1 MRKVLLCILD
11 GFGYSDDSF
20 GNATLAAKYISGL
33 IRSDWACLLG
43 ASGRAVGLPDGQFG
57 NSEVGHL
64 TIGSGAV
71 TKQKLLMINDAIA
84 MGDLAKDPVLNG
96 FIGRM
101 PNGVCHLMGL
111 FSAGGVHS
119 DINHFFWAVDFL
131 RKHSVKIKTHVF
143 LDGRDV
149 SYNNALETM
158 RHALQSVLIKTDE
171 IATIQGRF
179 YAMDR
184 DNRTERTNA
193 AYDAI
198 VTGKAEFSTS
208 DPIDVISSFYERGI
222 FDETIPP
229 VVVGRFDGANP
240 DDSFWMLNFR
250 TDRIRQLMKML
261 VDDGRRVLNMV
272 SCGNDIDS
280 GSSTIFKSTKPP
292 LTLGEILSMNK
303 IRQLRIAET
312 EKYAHVTYFMNG
324 GIETQFNLEDRI
336 LIPSPMVKDYS
347 ETPAMSSREITS
359 KIIEAMAA
367 ASHEVIIANFTNA
380 DMLGHTGNLEATVA
394 SMKILDDCVKQ
405 AVECAVASNYIV
417 ILTADHGNA
426 EQMLNSDM
434 TPIKTHTCAKVPFVT
449 IPQFTD
455 TSKQPE
461 TLADIL
467 RIVTD
472 IVGVTYDQL

>member
-1 MRKVLLCILD
+1 MRRVLLCILD

-20 GNATLAAKYISGL
+20 GNATLAARYISNL
-33 IRSDWACLLG
+33 IRSDWACLLE

-64 TIGSGAV
+64 TIGSGIV

-84 MGDLAKDPVLNG
+84 NGDLARHTTLNG
-96 FIGRM
+96 FISGM
-101 PNGVCHLMGL
+101 PNDVCHLMGL

-119 DINHFFWAVDFL
+119 DISHLFWAVDFL
-131 RKHSVKIKTHVF
+131 RKHRVKIKIHVF

-149 SYNNALETM
+149 AHNDALETM
-158 RHALQSVLIKTDE
+158 QHALQNGLITVDE

-184 DNRTERTNA
+184 DNRTERTTA

-198 VTGKAEFSTS
+198 VAGKAEFATS
-208 DPIDVISSFYERGI
+208 DPAGIIKNFYERGI
-222 FDETIPP
+222 FDEIILP
-229 VVVGRFDGANP
+229 VVVGSFDGAGP

-250 TDRIRQLMKML
+250 TDRIMQILRML

-280 GSSTIFKSTKPP
+280 RSSRIFEATKPH
-292 LTLGEILSMNK
+292 LTLGEILSINK

-324 GIETQFNLEDRI
+324 GTETPFDLEDRI
-336 LIPSPMVKDYS
+336 LIPSPIVRDYS
-347 ETPAMSSREITS
+347 ETPAMSSREITA
-359 KIIEAMAA
+359 KIIEAMSTS
-367 ASHEVIIANFTNA
+367 SHEVIIANFANA

-394 SMKILDDCVKQ
+394 SMRILDDCVRW
-405 AVECAVASNYIV
+405 VIECAMENNYTV
-417 ILTADHGNA
+417 VLTADHGNA

-449 IPQFTD
+449 VPRFTGL
-455 TSKQPE
+455 SKQPE

-467 RIVTD
+467 RVVTD
-472 IVGVTYDQL
+472 IVGITYD